1 MSSQVSSS
9 DRYII
14 SESQELSLGESR
26 KWVQRI
32 KTAFP
37 ALKYKNYRL
46 YFVGQLVS
54 FIGSWLQNVA
64 QGWLVWQLS
73 QSAFWVGTIAAL
85 NHIPIL
91 LFALFGGV
99 IVDRVNRKKLIMLTQ
114 IAFMLLAFILGILT
128 ITKTV
133 TIWHIALISFLTGIV
148 VALDNPARQSFVV
161 DIVGKEDLHSAV
173 ALNSSVFNGARI
185 IGPAAAGVLIAIVG
199 TGGAFIINGVSFL
212 AVIFALLSMNISIK
226 KDTRPIH
233 PLKAIKEG
241 IVYAWNHPVI
251 KLLLCFA
258 AVNSIFGWSYATIM
272 PVIARQMLNQDAGG
286 LGLLYTASGIGALVA
301 SVIVS
306 IYGKK
311 INKIFFILGG
321 NMLFTFAIFSF
332 SFTNSLISALPF
344 LILAGFIL
352 LIQFSTVNTA
362 LQGMVEDKLRGRIMS
377 LYTLVFIGL
386 SPLGSLQVG
395 FLADSFGPGFAI
407 RFGAFIVFL
416 TGIALFM
423 FKDKIRKDYS
433 NYKGSEKAKVVYE

>member
-212 AVIFALLSMNISIK
+212 A
-226 KDTRPIH
+226 
-233 PLKAIKEG
+233 
-241 IVYAWNHPVI
+241 
-251 KLLLCFA
+251 
-258 AVNSIFGWSYATIM
+258 
-272 PVIARQMLNQDAGG
+272 
-286 LGLLYTASGIGALVA
+286 
-301 SVIVS
+301 
-306 IYGKK
+306 
-311 INKIFFILGG
+311 
-321 NMLFTFAIFSF
+321 
-332 SFTNSLISALPF
+332 
-344 LILAGFIL
+344 
-352 LIQFSTVNTA
+352 
-362 LQGMVEDKLRGRIMS
+362 
-377 LYTLVFIGL
+377 
-386 SPLGSLQVG
+386 
-395 FLADSFGPGFAI
+395 
-407 RFGAFIVFL
+407 
-416 TGIALFM
+416 
-423 FKDKIRKDYS
+423 
-433 NYKGSEKAKVVYE
+433 